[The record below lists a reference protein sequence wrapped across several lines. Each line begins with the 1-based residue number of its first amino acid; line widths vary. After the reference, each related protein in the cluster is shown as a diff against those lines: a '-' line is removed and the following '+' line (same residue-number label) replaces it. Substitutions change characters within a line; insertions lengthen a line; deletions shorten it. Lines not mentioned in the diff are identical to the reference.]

1 MCSKC
6 SKTRRLV
13 PANADSIAYSKL
25 HTLYTSCQSPAS
37 FGSRASLKK
46 YPNCSNEQVDKYLQ
60 KNETYS
66 KCKQSRKNFLCLKVQ
81 TFRLNEIWSVDLAD
95 MQQLARP
102 NNGVKFLFV
111 AVDTLSRFL
120 WVRPIKRKTADSCRN
135 ALKQITSDIKDESPK
150 MQCSHFFNVLPEVPL
165 QCPES
170 WKKFGWTRAENWL
183 EHCIIL
189 PERSH

>member
-1 MCSKC
+1 MSESGIVWKPCVSQK
-6 SKTRRLV
+6 V
-13 PANADSIAYSKL
+13 
-25 HTLYTSCQSPAS
+25 
-37 FGSRASLKK
+37 
-46 YPNCSNEQVDKYLQ
+46 PNCSNEQVDKYLQ

-66 KCKQSRKNFLCLKVQ
+66 KCKQSRKNSLCLKVQ

-102 NNGVKFLFV
+102 NNGVNFLFV

-183 EHCIIL
+183 EKLHHSARTQPLICNQQTVKQSQHLLSEIFA
-189 PERSH
+189 R